1 MRERLLSQMLG
12 AVQDSIGGG
21 WKVLVLDST
30 TTKLMSSALR
40 MSDILDASE
49 SQAAACS
56 PPGAWSVYPLGQ
68 QYTFMFMYCPKQ
80 QLQMLTCQHQ
90 LQQMQGACYAHAVWA
105 QHQLPASKPTDAIP
119 APCPLHSSPTC

>member
-49 SQAAACS
+49 LQAAACS
-56 PPGAWSVYPLGQ
+56 PPGASSVYPLCQ
-68 QYTFMFMYCPKQ
+68 QYTFMFMYCQKKQ
-80 QLQMLTCQHQ
+80 VRMPTCQHQ
-90 LQQMQGACYAHAVWA
+90 LQQMQGACHAHAVCA
-105 QHQLPASKPTDAIP
+105 QQQLPASKPTDAIP
-119 APCPLHSSPTC
+119 APVSS